1 MKAAAIIYCLMPWI
15 AFAFFRFAESLGA
28 TGQLSYSFL
37 VTWVAIS
44 PVVTAMG
51 LFVANT
57 EGRRNG

>member
-1 MKAAAIIYCLMPWI
+1 MPWI

-28 TGQLSYSFL
+28 TGPLSYSFL